1 MRPPLCLSSSLMNR
15 VIESEWGTPNTSGWT
30 PGIRDGNRAS
40 VGSRK
45 KKMTTVVLIVD
56 DIQPMRELI
65 KMTLAG
71 IAEIVGECA
80 DGADALSA
88 YERLQP
94 DWVLM
99 DIEMKGVDG
108 ITATRQIMDAHP
120 QARIMI
126 VTDYNDE
133 HLRRAA
139 CEAGACRYVVKE
151 NLLDIL
157 DILPN
162 AKLSKKPN

>member
-1 MRPPLCLSSSLMNR
+1 MNS
-15 VIESEWGTPNTSGWT
+15 VIKSDWGKPNTFGSAERDR
-30 PGIRDGNRAS
+30 PGIFDRNRES
-40 VGSRK
+40 VGFRK

-56 DIQPMRELI
+56 DSQPMRELI

-71 IAEIVGECA
+71 VAEIVGECA

-88 YERLQP
+88 YERMRP

-108 ITATRQIMDAHP
+108 ITATRQIMAAYP

-126 VTDYNDE
+126 VTDYNDDD
-133 HLRRAA
+133 LRRAA
-139 CEAGACRYVVKE
+139 REAGASQYLVKE

-157 DILPN
+157 EILP
-162 AKLSKKPN
+162 KE